1 MVRQT
6 GPVRAA
12 IRELSSTMSQGTAS
26 RQGPFAPTRSPAC
39 PCSSGF
45 RGQELTPCPVRGT
58 APSVALTLLG
68 HAHFEALLQPAV
80 LATVPGHLIDD
91 AVLVPVTRVHHVLLD
106 AAAEEAL
113 GTESRES
120 GQPHPQSSSAGL

>member
-1 MVRQT
+1 MDIDGETDT
-6 GPVRAA
+6 GTVLAP
-12 IRELSSTMSQGTAS
+12 QGTRGA
-26 RQGPFAPTRSPAC
+26 RAPHHGKARSHPHIHPHAPAPLALGAT
-39 PCSSGF
+39 PCS
-45 RGQELTPCPVRGT
+45 VHGT

-80 LATVPGHLIDD
+80 LATVPGHLVDD

-113 GTESRES
+113 GTESREA
-120 GQPHPQSSSAGL
+120 GQPHPQSSSAGP